1 MIVQVALQLQKFIS
15 DNSLKRGDGII
26 VFDALITLYKKEMPV
41 VLQSEVQIITLPA
54 EMVIYI
60 FEFCKPGQ
68 TEKEMYR
75 TSQDQ
80 FAILPGEELEIQDK
94 ESNNRI
100 VISPKRNL
108 PG

>member
-1 MIVQVALQLQKFIS
+1 MIVKSPQQLQKFIS
-15 DNSLKRGDGII
+15 DNTLKREDGII
-26 VFDALITLYKKEMPV
+26 VFDALITLYKEEKPV
-41 VLQSEVQIITLPA
+41 VFQSEIQVVRLPS

-75 TSQDQ
+75 TSQHQ
-80 FAILPGEELEIQDK
+80 FVILSGDELEITDT
-94 ESNNRI
+94 ESNSRLL
-100 VISPKRNL
+100 ISLKRNL